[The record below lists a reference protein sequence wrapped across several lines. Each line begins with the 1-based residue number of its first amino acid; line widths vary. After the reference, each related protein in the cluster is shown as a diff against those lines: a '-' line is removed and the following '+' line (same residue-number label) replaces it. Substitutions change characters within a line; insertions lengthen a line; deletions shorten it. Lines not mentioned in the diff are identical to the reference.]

1 MQPFYLNTLFMNMEK
16 KIIIT
21 NKQRKHLFENVT
33 NKPSAQDQ
41 VKNKVNAGVMD
52 CVVCNG
58 IMESSENDFDFNSS
72 INSILKFIREQN
84 PNVFPYPTV
93 ELNWEDQNG
102 LFISTGYYQPSLKKV
117 VLFCKNRHP
126 KDILRS
132 FTHEIYHHIQNLEGK
147 NMNFSNEDDVKDNNE
162 LEKLEGEAYLN
173 GNLYFRKWTE
183 YERKKNDVLQ
193 ENKNVTIK
201 SELYKY
207 RIKETIKEN
216 IKNNIQFNGDYKS
229 ILEEAIGKD
238 SFDNYIPYCDMIDNF
253 YKQLSEGYTIYA
265 PIVDESI
272 KPEDVDLS
280 SFNIQKDLNP
290 KFWKDGKLDSRIRIK
305 LLDIA
310 DDFFDFIDIN
320 WVKPEDIIITG
331 SLANFNW
338 NKKYS
343 DIDLHIIIDY
353 KKIDKRIDFVE
364 NYLHAQKKIW
374 NEEHKDIK
382 IFGFPVEIYTQDVN
396 EKHISNGVYSLE
408 KNEWITKPERNKIAK
423 VKVNKTIIKNKVSEF
438 SNKIDNLLD
447 TFNKIKTDNHKLE
460 KLLKKSEILFDNI
473 KSLRRE
479 DLKNKNNEI
488 TEGNIIF
495 KSLRRL
501 NYIEKLSNLIT
512 LIYDKMNSLP

>member
-1 MQPFYLNTLFMNMEK
+1 MNMEK

-216 IKNNIQFNGDYKS
+216 IKNNIQFNGDY
-229 ILEEAIGKD
+229 
-238 SFDNYIPYCDMIDNF
+238 
-253 YKQLSEGYTIYA
+253 
-265 PIVDESI
+265 
-272 KPEDVDLS
+272 
-280 SFNIQKDLNP
+280 
-290 KFWKDGKLDSRIRIK
+290 
-305 LLDIA
+305 
-310 DDFFDFIDIN
+310 
-320 WVKPEDIIITG
+320 
-331 SLANFNW
+331 
-338 NKKYS
+338 
-343 DIDLHIIIDY
+343 
-353 KKIDKRIDFVE
+353 
-364 NYLHAQKKIW
+364 
-374 NEEHKDIK
+374 
-382 IFGFPVEIYTQDVN
+382 
-396 EKHISNGVYSLE
+396 
-408 KNEWITKPERNKIAK
+408 
-423 VKVNKTIIKNKVSEF
+423 
-438 SNKIDNLLD
+438 
-447 TFNKIKTDNHKLE
+447 
-460 KLLKKSEILFDNI
+460 
-473 KSLRRE
+473 
-479 DLKNKNNEI
+479 
-488 TEGNIIF
+488 
-495 KSLRRL
+495 
-501 NYIEKLSNLIT
+501 
-512 LIYDKMNSLP
+512 

>member
-1 MQPFYLNTLFMNMEK
+1 
-16 KIIIT
+16 
-21 NKQRKHLFENVT
+21 
-33 NKPSAQDQ
+33 
-41 VKNKVNAGVMD
+41 
-52 CVVCNG
+52 
-58 IMESSENDFDFNSS
+58 
-72 INSILKFIREQN
+72 
-84 PNVFPYPTV
+84 
-93 ELNWEDQNG
+93 
-102 LFISTGYYQPSLKKV
+102 
-117 VLFCKNRHP
+117 
-126 KDILRS
+126 
-132 FTHEIYHHIQNLEGK
+132 
-147 NMNFSNEDDVKDNNE
+147 
-162 LEKLEGEAYLN
+162 
-173 GNLYFRKWTE
+173 
-183 YERKKNDVLQ
+183 
-193 ENKNVTIK
+193 
-201 SELYKY
+201 
-207 RIKETIKEN
+207 
-216 IKNNIQFNGDYKS
+216 
-229 ILEEAIGKD
+229 
-238 SFDNYIPYCDMIDNF
+238 MIDNF